1 VKHFVAHVLTALGIQ
16 PASNE
21 PVDRKRMSIVVFSRS
36 LNRIIVNEP
45 ELVRDLQRQ
54 LGAEVRVLRLED
66 TSFAEQASSSKPS

>member
-1 VKHFVAHVLTALGIQ
+1 VKHFVAHVLTALDIQ

-21 PVDRKRMSIVVFSRS
+21 PVDRKRLPIVVFSRS
-36 LNRIIVNEP
+36 LNRIIVNEL

-66 TSFAEQASSSKPS
+66 TSFAEQASRSKPS